1 MILFL
6 VLYSGGEITLVIF
19 FGYLIY
25 IGIKNQLR
33 LTIRIEITIAFF
45 IYIASQTDIF
55 YSFSGE
61 KYCFLIYVQN
71 FSFAILIIITIAIRS
86 NFQKIPNPPIYN
98 ITSEYVYECK
108 LLYIHMHDFLNTLA
122 TKDLLNAL
130 ELGFYIQLY
139 ELQKKKSTLKI
150 INNLCIKCNLPLFS
164 SDCEEFIYEY
174 VSSNNEMSFQF
185 FCMTSFYQ
193 KLK

>member
-1 MILFL
+1 
-6 VLYSGGEITLVIF
+6 
-19 FGYLIY
+19 
-25 IGIKNQLR
+25 
-33 LTIRIEITIAFF
+33 
-45 IYIASQTDIF
+45 
-55 YSFSGE
+55 
-61 KYCFLIYVQN
+61 
-71 FSFAILIIITIAIRS
+71 
-86 NFQKIPNPPIYN
+86 
-98 ITSEYVYECK
+98 
-108 LLYIHMHDFLNTLA
+108 MHDFLNTLA